1 MLFPDYVITYEPTD
15 FRSLIIWLGHIK
27 TQGTPKQ
34 YDEAEKA
41 ANALQTFTTKQEYLD
56 WVAHWKAHYKA
67 LVEAQKALKKE
78 IHNPVNHQQVFH
90 NEHGDRWYS
99 IPASGFQSQIAVNKD
114 QLTAL
119 IYLRRAGKKKS
130 WKMKQ
135 EQK

>member
-34 YDEAEKA
+34 YDEAERA
-41 ANALQTFTTKQEYLD
+41 ANALLTFTTKQEYLD
-56 WVAHWKAHYKA
+56 WVSHWKAHYKA

-78 IHNPVNHQQVFH
+78 IHKPHVMIKA
-90 NEHGDRWYS
+90 EGYS
-99 IPASGFQSQIAVNKD
+99 YYYSSAAGAQSQIMANKG

-119 IYLRRAGKKKS
+119 IHLRREGKKKS